1 MEEKHEIITPN
12 FVSKPS
18 TTAPISATYKHI
30 AAKVEFNGIHLTVNT
45 DFKMQDFTGLKMQF
59 FTDLFLLSVVLDS
72 LSFDM
77 IFQ

>member
-30 AAKVEFNGIHLTVNT
+30 AAKVEFNGIHLTIFKDVNP
-45 DFKMQDFTGLKMQF
+45 KLASELVK
-59 FTDLFLLSVVLDS
+59 VLTENAH
-72 LSFDM
+72 
-77 IFQ
+77 